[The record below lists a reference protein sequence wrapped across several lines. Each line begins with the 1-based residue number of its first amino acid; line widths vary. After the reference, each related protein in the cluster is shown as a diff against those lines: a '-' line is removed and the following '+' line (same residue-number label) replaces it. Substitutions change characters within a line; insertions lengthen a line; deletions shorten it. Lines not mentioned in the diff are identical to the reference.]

1 MRPHCTTTRCFL
13 LWLLIA
19 MATLSGCAPSVTG
32 DHARQLIA
40 ARDALL
46 EHPEGDIPAQRW
58 PEAVARLQPE
68 RVYRSHNGIYI
79 YTYEFF
85 VEQRGVF
92 LLDPASKFVPDA
104 QGDSSYDVVIT
115 DVYFF
120 RSAG

>member
-1 MRPHCTTTRCFL
+1 MRHDRSTTRCFL
-13 LWLLIA
+13 LYLLLA

-92 LLDPASKFVPDA
+92 LLDPASTFVPDA
-104 QGDSSYDVVIT
+104 QGDPSYEVVIT
-115 DVYFF
+115 DVYLY
-120 RSAG
+120 RIAG